1 MKTVKEEL
9 QALSELHG
17 GNLSPQIVVDFAR
30 DATTALHARFE
41 WDDTKAADEYR
52 LHQARMVLAT
62 VRYQDDTGK
71 TRRMF
76 VSLTEDRGTSNSYT
90 HTAIV
95 MSDAE
100 KRRRL
105 ATMAVRELES
115 AQERYSELTE
125 IAGPLA
131 EAVEAAKQ
139 AAA

>member
-41 WDDTKAADEYR
+41 WDNTKAADEYR

-105 ATMAVRELES
+105 ANMAVRELES

-131 EAVEAAKQ
+131 EQ